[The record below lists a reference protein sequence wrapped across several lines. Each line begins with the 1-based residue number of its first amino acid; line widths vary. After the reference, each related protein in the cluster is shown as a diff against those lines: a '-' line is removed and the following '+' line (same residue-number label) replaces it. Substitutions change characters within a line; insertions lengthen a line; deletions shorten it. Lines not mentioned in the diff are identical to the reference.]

1 MCNNDELITS
11 RQIAAMSIDHVLS
24 NNLLTLS
31 LILTEIIYY
40 MLQVFFFFSWYPH
53 ADAITGM
60 WTCSAVYL
68 LWTDQ
73 IIGVRV
79 FSILNIVTS
88 CTLLYS
94 SENIKINLHHEM
106 NEASPIFKA
115 NGEAPTVS
123 HLRNLSREKSGGIE
137 LYYQPCTGY

>member
-40 MLQVFFFFSWYPH
+40 MPQVFFFFLSWYPH
-53 ADAITGM
+53 AITGM

-123 HLRNLSREKSGGIE
+123 HLRNLSREKGGGIE